1 MKRIDITLSLNSK
14 ASPTEAA
21 LVEYLAEHPTE
32 AHNLMLETLEARFL
46 AFVIAPTTPAS
57 KAIALQCVHKL
68 EGYANAIREH
78 HGLVLPRKPL
88 GREVKR

>member
-1 MKRIDITLSLNSK
+1 MIEYISEHPVDVQ
-14 ASPTEAA
+14 A
-21 LVEYLAEHPTE
+21 LV
-32 AHNLMLETLEARFL
+32 METLEARFL
-46 AFVIAPTTPAS
+46 PFVMKPDSNES